1 MKIEDLNPDTLKQLG
16 LKPPRK
22 PRAFN
27 AEDERRFAL
36 RALAGMADLTQ
47 AQRGRVLRRAQ
58 RINDV

>member
-1 MKIEDLNPDTLKQLG
+1 MKIEDCPPEVLKKLG
-16 LKPPRK
+16 VEAPRK
-22 PRAFN
+22 PRAFT
-27 AEDERRFAL
+27 AEHERRFAL